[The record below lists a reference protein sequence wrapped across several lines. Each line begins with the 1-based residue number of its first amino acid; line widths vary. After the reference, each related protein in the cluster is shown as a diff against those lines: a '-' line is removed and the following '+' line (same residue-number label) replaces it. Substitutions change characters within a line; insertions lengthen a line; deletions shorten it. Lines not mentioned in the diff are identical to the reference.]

1 MTDTRKEIKM
11 EILDFGPSGSTP
23 KKRRNRVALVV
34 GALALAA
41 IGSTF
46 AASISLNNGTSIE
59 YGQGLQQATAC
70 DSHIT
75 LAPANTFVNATSGG
89 AFDIS
94 SVAITDTNTTSSTT
108 GLAGCI
114 GKSLKLTA
122 YGDSAA
128 TPLVQCTVPMTSGV
142 GYSTGFTGLTV
153 SCPTYTG
160 GSSASIAATGS
171 TGFTITFS
179 GTLNTASSGIS
190 KFTLESF

>member
-1 MTDTRKEIKM
+1 M

-46 AASISLNNGTSIE
+46 AANISLNNGTSIE

-75 LAPANTFVNATSGG
+75 LAPANTFVNATGAG

-94 SVAITDTNTTSSTT
+94 SVAITDANTTSSST

-122 YGDSAA
+122 YGDSASTVLA
-128 TPLVQCTVPMTSGV
+128 QCTVTMTSAT
-142 GYSTGFTGLTV
+142 YSSGFSGETVACGTNPGSTAPTIAAASTTGFTVT
-153 SCPTYTG
+153 
-160 GSSASIAATGS
+160 
-171 TGFTITFS
+171 FT
-179 GTLNTASSGIS
+179 GTLGVASSGIS

>member
-1 MTDTRKEIKM
+1 M
-11 EILDFGPSGSTP
+11 EILNFGPSGSSP

-46 AASISLNNGTSIE
+46 AANISLNNGSSIE

-75 LAPANTFVNATSGG
+75 LAPSNTFVNASGAG
-89 AFDIS
+89 AFNIS
-94 SVAITDTNTTSSTT
+94 SIAITDTNTTSSST

-122 YGDSAA
+122 YGDSASTVLA
-128 TPLVQCTVPMTSGV
+128 QCTVTMTSGV
-142 GYSTGFTGLTV
+142 TYSSGFSGETV
-153 SCPTYTG
+153 LCGTNP
-160 GSSASIAATGS
+160 GSTAATIAATGT
-171 TGFTITFS
+171 TGFTITFN
-179 GTLNTASSGIS
+179 GTLSVASSGIS